1 MDGEMDGGI
10 YEGMDGGT
18 HGGTNGR
25 MDGRRGGIH
34 ISLFFLEKKRMNSR
48 EISLLDLKEFSFHF
62 SLLEKS

>member
-25 MDGRRGGIH
+25 TERRN
-34 ISLFFLEKKRMNSR
+34 SYFTFFLEKKRMNSR